1 MGLTVTTSHY
11 CFVRCDG
18 PRCTKRIEQSDEKA
32 LIRLVKLCGWE
43 QRGNLW
49 FCEDC
54 AKRVD
59 YVPS

>member
-1 MGLTVTTSHY
+1 MGLTVTTGHY

-18 PRCTKRIEQSDEKA
+18 PRCTKRIEHSDEKA
-32 LIRLVKLCGWE
+32 LLRLVKLCNWE

-54 AKRVD
+54 AKQVD
-59 YVPS
+59 PVPS